1 MVITFHVISGGGVT
15 TSSQWLPQNQ
25 PPQLPQSMLPSM
37 PLAMGGIVRMI
48 LKKCEVYHQ
57 KYIAKWVIASTPNRQ
72 HNGLNTPIASI
83 IPNLQKWFFSM
94 SPSAPSTS
102 DCHDLRTLAHRRRS
116 APHLRHLVSQAPQF
130 WLELWSLVESLLAG
144 RIKHSQL
151 LRSSHLPRRL
161 EWPLPDRNLST
172 ECAGIL
178 SYFSNFHIWS
188 LINHGIVIRSHQTF
202 YFPCTS
208 GFASSQLGQEFSCAS
223 LIYSGISR
231 CKSTALALRIC
242 LQWAVCI
249 VDGKSN
255 EHLAMCWNMR
265 SSLPHVNSI
274 STGSKQ
280 EATHTTADPGSSG
293 HSTAIIPELKCS
305 KDSSLW
311 LYSKYKIRQLIPA
324 PGKATHLFGPGHIWA
339 TDDEDGIGTF
349 KGYVVSW
356 YPGFFRMDFNGF

>member
-130 WLELWSLVESLLAG
+130 WLQLCSLVESFAGWQDKALSAPKVLTPASEARVATAWPQLVDRMRWHLILLL
-144 RIKHSQL
+144 KF
-151 LRSSHLPRRL
+151 
-161 EWPLPDRNLST
+161 
-172 ECAGIL
+172 
-178 SYFSNFHIWS
+178 SY
-188 LINHGIVIRSHQTF
+188 LIIDQ
-202 YFPCTS
+202 
-208 GFASSQLGQEFSCAS
+208 
-223 LIYSGISR
+223 
-231 CKSTALALRIC
+231 
-242 LQWAVCI
+242 
-249 VDGKSN
+249 
-255 EHLAMCWNMR
+255 
-265 SSLPHVNSI
+265 
-274 STGSKQ
+274 
-280 EATHTTADPGSSG
+280 
-293 HSTAIIPELKCS
+293 
-305 KDSSLW
+305 
-311 LYSKYKIRQLIPA
+311 
-324 PGKATHLFGPGHIWA
+324 
-339 TDDEDGIGTF
+339 
-349 KGYVVSW
+349 SW
-356 YPGFFRMDFNGF
+356 

>member
-130 WLELWSLVESLLAG
+130 WLQLWSLVESLLAG

-161 EWPLPDRNLST
+161 EWPLPDRNLSI
-172 ECAGIL
+172 ECAGI
-178 SYFSNFHIWS
+178 FSKFHIWS
-188 LINHGIVIRSHQTF
+188 LINHGSIHGIVIRSHQTC
-202 YFPCTS
+202 YFHMH
-208 GFASSQLGQEFSCAS
+208 
-223 LIYSGISR
+223 I
-231 CKSTALALRIC
+231 RIC
-242 LQWAVCI
+242 FFPAWTGIQLCLIDILRNLTLQKHGTGIANLPPV
-249 VDGKSN
+249 
-255 EHLAMCWNMR
+255 
-265 SSLPHVNSI
+265 SSLPSGWKIQWTSWNVLKREVFFATYEQL
-274 STGSKQ
+274 STSSKR
-280 EATHTTADPGSSG
+280 EATQTTADPGGSG
-293 HSTAIIPELKCS
+293 HRTAIIPELKCS

-311 LYSKYKIRQLIPA
+311 LYSK
-324 PGKATHLFGPGHIWA
+324 
-339 TDDEDGIGTF
+339 
-349 KGYVVSW
+349 
-356 YPGFFRMDFNGF
+356 